1 VRVQHSRFVFVAVPI
16 ADAAGEPAGD
26 AIVWLLVSPNNRPL
40 GRSGTPHRTYDGCHA
55 SVLHLRASYLRLT
68 AQSLVTEDTGQWT
81 WRVEL
86 DGATVAVSSR
96 TYLRMRECH
105 YSLERF
111 LESVPQAAIV
121 SGARSAH
128 RGRRPAEEALPRA
141 PIQPIRR
148 SSRMPGYRFGPSWL
162 AFDAPVRPVEVRNEG
177 V

>member
-1 VRVQHSRFVFVAVPI
+1 MIVIRRLKPVRVRRSRFVFVAVPI

-40 GRSGTPHRTYDGCHA
+40 GRSGAPHRTYAGCHEA
-55 SVLHLRASYLRLT
+55 VLLLRSGYQRLN
-68 AQSLVTEDTGQWT
+68 AQSLAAEDTGQWT

-86 DGATVAVSSR
+86 DGATAAVSSR
-96 TYLRMRECH
+96 SYLRMRECH

-111 LESVPQAAIV
+111 LESVPLAEIV

-128 RGRRPAEEALPRA
+128 RGRRPAEQALPRA

-162 AFDAPVRPVEVRNEG
+162 AGNESA
-177 V
+177 